1 MHNQQS
7 HLAAPRTRLY
17 ARLID
22 MILPVL
28 SVAGYA
34 SVFASLF
41 FEVTSPS
48 IQLALGS
55 LIVVQIVA
63 SLLQFVKLIFDIILL
78 VRRSQTTG
86 KFLFNI
92 RTVHEKTGAGIGFW
106 RYALLRGFVGQQ
118 LIPLSIVIF
127 SGGFIVGISR
137 IASFVAVPL
146 IFIIYF
152 VIDSL
157 LVLRQDRRALHDM
170 IAGTAVVVLPEE
182 KKRKGFFDFSNL

>member
-41 FEVTSPS
+41 FEVTSPN

-63 SLLQFVKLIFDIILL
+63 SLLQFIKLIFDIILL

-92 RTVHEKTGAGIGFW
+92 RTVHAKTGEGIGFW
-106 RYALLRGFVGQQ
+106 RYALFRGFVGQQ
-118 LIPLSIVIF
+118 LIPLLVVMMSTSFIAPI
-127 SGGFIVGISR
+127 SG
-137 IASFVAVPL
+137 IASFVAIPVVFVL
-146 IFIIYF
+146 YFI
-152 VIDSL
+152 VDSL
-157 LVLRQDRRALHDM
+157 FVLRQDRRALHDM
-170 IAGTAVVVLPEE
+170 IAGTAVVVLPAE
-182 KKRKGFFDFSNL
+182 KKRKVIFDFSNL